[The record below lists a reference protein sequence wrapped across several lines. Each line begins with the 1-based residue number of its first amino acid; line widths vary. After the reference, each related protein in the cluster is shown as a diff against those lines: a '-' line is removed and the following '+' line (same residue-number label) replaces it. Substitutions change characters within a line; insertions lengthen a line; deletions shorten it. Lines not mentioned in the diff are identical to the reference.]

1 MSTTSWADVWLSL
14 HQNGLSICAGMA
26 IAAICAYIGVY
37 VVLKRIVFVGASLA
51 QISSAGIALA
61 FLIGQSIP
69 FFGKHPMGTSLVI
82 TLLGTLLYSQQ
93 SLSRKIP
100 QESIIGIGY
109 LVASA
114 LTVMFI
120 VKSPKGLDEVN
131 ELLAGNIIT
140 ITKSDF
146 WMMVVVFAGV
156 ALVHGLF
163 YKQFLFTS
171 FDPDMASTRG
181 YKTRAWELLFYMVLG
196 LTISMSIQ
204 FAGLL
209 SVFAY
214 LVIPAVTGLVVAKR
228 MPTAFVVAVVSALV
242 STILGFIWSLKSDLP
257 TSPPIIAV
265 SALLLGV
272 VWFSRRFVKEA

>member
-1 MSTTSWADVWLSL
+1 MTSWSDVWLSL
-14 HQNGLSICAGMA
+14 HQNSLSLYAGMA

-69 FFGKHPMGTSLVI
+69 FFGKHPMGVSLVI

-120 VKSPKGLDEVN
+120 VKSPKGIDEVN

-140 ITKSDF
+140 IAPADF
-146 WMMVVVFAGV
+146 WLMVLVFAGV

-171 FDPDMASTRG
+171 FDPDMASTQG
-181 YKTRAWELLFYMVLG
+181 YKTRGWELLFYMVLG
-196 LTISMSIQ
+196 ITISMAIQ

-228 MPTAFVVAVVSALV
+228 MPTAFVIAVASALL
-242 STILGFIWSLKSDLP
+242 STFLGFIWSLKADLP

-265 SALLLGV
+265 SAMLLGV
-272 VWFSRRFVKEA
+272 VWLSRRFVKET